1 MPQAETSQVQPPQ
14 RAFVGREREMAEL
27 CAGLEVPASD
37 RRRVLLISGEAGI
50 GKTRLAEEFASY
62 AASRGTR
69 IVWGRCWEGGGI
81 KERVDR
87 QEEKMSGAVGTAKI
101 RSSGFQKVSAGSGRR
116 RTL

>member
-14 RAFVGREREMAEL
+14 RTFVGREREMAEL

-37 RRRVLLISGEAGI
+37 RRRVFLISGEPGI

-69 IVWGRCWEGGGI
+69 V
-81 KERVDR
+81 VL
-87 QEEKMSGAVGTAKI
+87 GAMLG
-101 RSSGFQKVSAGSGRR
+101 GRR
-116 RTL
+116 RTRVLAVDPGAPHATCGF